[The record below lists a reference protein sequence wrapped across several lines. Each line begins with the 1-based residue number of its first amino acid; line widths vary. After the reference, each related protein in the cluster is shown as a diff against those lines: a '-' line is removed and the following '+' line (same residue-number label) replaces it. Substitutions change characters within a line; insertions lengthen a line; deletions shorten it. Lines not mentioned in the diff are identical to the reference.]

1 MLSIVRAVK
10 LNRALLSTSI
20 ILLLQA
26 TPKVYL
32 CKINIEKTRLIFMAV
47 NTFGHKKINTPKI
60 KARSF
65 IE

>member
-1 MLSIVRAVK
+1 MLSIIRAVK
-10 LNRALLSTSI
+10 LNKALLSTSN

-32 CKINIEKTRLIFMAV
+32 CKINIKKTSLIFMAV
-47 NTFGHKKINTPKI
+47 NTFGHKEINTPKI
-60 KARSF
+60 KARNF